1 MAANAWRYGF
11 VMSYPPGG
19 FLETGYDYE
28 PWHYRFVGRERA
40 AAVQASGLTLRTY
53 LWNLAG

>member
-19 FLETGYDYE
+19 FLETGYD
-28 PWHYRFVGRERA
+28 
-40 AAVQASGLTLRTY
+40 
-53 LWNLAG
+53 